1 MQAYERLLS
10 YVSYDT
16 CSDAS
21 SPTCPSTEHQRT
33 FGAVLVEEMLRMGIA
48 DAHMDENGYV
58 TGTIPAN
65 TDKKLP
71 VIGFIAHMDV
81 VDEVPSAG
89 VKPRLVKAYDGG
101 DIVLNAEKNIVMS
114 PDEFESLKAVV
125 GHDLIVTDGTTLL
138 GADDKAGIAEILTMA
153 ERLLAPG
160 AFPHG
165 VVKIGFT
172 PDEEIGRGADLFPV
186 EAFGADFA
194 YTVDGDVFGGID
206 NENFNATAL
215 QVSVAG
221 LSTHPGAAKNK
232 MINACLVAM
241 EFQSMLPRWRSAL
254 STPKGGRAFST

>member
-89 VKPRLVKAYDGG
+89 VKPRLVKAYDG
-101 DIVLNAEKNIVMS
+101 ETS
-114 PDEFESLKAVV
+114 
-125 GHDLIVTDGTTLL
+125 
-138 GADDKAGIAEILTMA
+138 
-153 ERLLAPG
+153 
-160 AFPHG
+160 
-165 VVKIGFT
+165 
-172 PDEEIGRGADLFPV
+172 
-186 EAFGADFA
+186 
-194 YTVDGDVFGGID
+194 
-206 NENFNATAL
+206 
-215 QVSVAG
+215 
-221 LSTHPGAAKNK
+221 
-232 MINACLVAM
+232 C
-241 EFQSMLPRWRSAL
+241 SMPRKTS
-254 STPKGGRAFST
+254 S

>member
-1 MQAYERLLS
+1 M
-10 YVSYDT
+10 
-16 CSDAS
+16 
-21 SPTCPSTEHQRT
+21 
-33 FGAVLVEEMLRMGIA
+33 
-48 DAHMDENGYV
+48 
-58 TGTIPAN
+58 
-65 TDKKLP
+65 
-71 VIGFIAHMDV
+71 
-81 VDEVPSAG
+81 
-89 VKPRLVKAYDGG
+89 
-101 DIVLNAEKNIVMS
+101 LNAEKNIVMS

-241 EFQSMLPRWRSAL
+241 EFQSMLPVAQRPEY
-254 STPKGGRAFST
+254 TEGREGFFHLTNMTGRRREGQPHLHPARPRPRPA